1 VSLRILTECAF
12 IPTRSTY
19 ALRRAESFRLCEC
32 RFQLNTTPA
41 GLPNL
46 LTTLADAAFVR
57 FMKVV
62 MRGFLKSCHI
72 YLFFQRRTGSFL
84 LT

>member
-1 VSLRILTECAF
+1 
-12 IPTRSTY
+12 
-19 ALRRAESFRLCEC
+19 
-32 RFQLNTTPA
+32 LNTTPA

-62 MRGFLKSCHI
+62 MLGFLKSCHI
-72 YLFFQRRTGSFL
+72 SVFFQRRTGSFL

>member
-1 VSLRILTECAF
+1 
-12 IPTRSTY
+12 
-19 ALRRAESFRLCEC
+19 
-32 RFQLNTTPA
+32 LNTTPA

-72 YLFFQRRTGSFL
+72 YLFFQPRTGSFL